1 VWQSH
6 FSLVFQLFIT
16 LYQRINVKILEII
29 FQGDNMRK
37 NIFRFSF
44 FVLIIIAMFFLNGCG
59 SKTTNENTKTKVAE
73 ELEYLDSQIVSLVN
87 KLNNLSMQNYA
98 ISSEEVDLGEENSSG
113 TSSSQSGNESS
124 GGSGSSGGGEQKQ
137 SSSQSGAG
145 EESQKSNITTT
156 QMEPKTVLDSDE
168 NQIDWKSIKSQIETI
183 NEAWGVVVLDL
194 SSLNV
199 DNNNILGFSSALDES
214 ILSIRDENKAD
225 TLTNIA
231 NLYSYIPK
239 FEQNISANQSTQN
252 IKQVKSNIINA
263 YSFLEQDDW
272 TAIETNMAECESTFK
287 NLLGDVE
294 YIQDKEYKVNR
305 TYVLIKELQN
315 SLTYKDKE
323 LFLVKYKN
331 LMESMN
337 TL

>member
-1 VWQSH
+1 
-6 FSLVFQLFIT
+6 
-16 LYQRINVKILEII
+16 
-29 FQGDNMRK
+29 MRK
-37 NIFRFSF
+37 NIVSFSF
-44 FVLIIIAMFFLNGCG
+44 FILIIIAVFFFTGCG
-59 SKTTNENTKTKVAE
+59 SKTTKEDTKSKTAQ
-73 ELEYLDSQIVSLVN
+73 ELEYLDSQIVSLAN
-87 KLNNLSMQNYA
+87 KLNNISMQNYA
-98 ISSEEVDLGEENSSG
+98 ISSEEVNLGEENSSG
-113 TSSSQSGNESS
+113 TSSSQSGNEAS

-137 SSSQSGAG
+137 SSSQSGSG

-199 DNNNILGFSSALDES
+199 DSNNILGFSSTLDQS
-214 ILSIRDENKAD
+214 ILSIENENKFD

-231 NLYSYIPK
+231 NLYSYIPR
-239 FEQNISANQSTQN
+239 FEENISANQSTQN
-252 IKQVKSNIINA
+252 VKQVKSNIIKA
-263 YSFLEQDDW
+263 YSLLEQEDW
-272 TAIETNMAECESTFK
+272 IGVETNMSECENTFK
-287 NLLGDVE
+287 NLLNDIE

-315 SLTYKDKE
+315 SLVYKDKK

-331 LMESMN
+331 LMESVN

>member
-1 VWQSH
+1 M
-6 FSLVFQLFIT
+6 
-16 LYQRINVKILEII
+16 LYKSINVKILETI

-37 NIFRFSF
+37 NVISFSF
-44 FVLIIIAMFFLNGCG
+44 FILIIMAVFFFAGCG
-59 SKTTNENTKTKVAE
+59 SKTTNEDTKSKTVQ
-73 ELEYLDSQIVSLVN
+73 ELEYLDSQIVSLAN
-87 KLNNLSMQNYA
+87 KLNNISMQNYS
-98 ISSEEVDLGEENSSG
+98 ISSEEVNLGEENSSG
-113 TSSSQSGNESS
+113 TSSSQSGNEAS

-137 SSSQSGAG
+137 SSSQSGSS

-199 DNNNILGFSSALDES
+199 DSNDILGFSSTLDES
-214 ILSIRDENKAD
+214 ILSIEAENKSD

-239 FEQNISANQSTQN
+239 FEESISANQSTQN
-252 IKQVKSNIINA
+252 IKQVKSNIIKA
-263 YSFLEQDDW
+263 YSLLEQNDW
-272 TAIETNMAECESTFK
+272 IAVETNISECENTFK
-287 NLLGDVE
+287 NLLNDIE
-294 YIQDKEYKVNR
+294 YIQDKEYKVNK

-315 SLTYKDKE
+315 SLPYKDKK

-331 LMESMN
+331 LMESVN

>member
-1 VWQSH
+1 
-6 FSLVFQLFIT
+6 
-16 LYQRINVKILEII
+16 
-29 FQGDNMRK
+29 MRK
-37 NIFRFSF
+37 NIVGFSF
-44 FVLIIIAMFFLNGCG
+44 FIIIVIAMFFLTGCG
-59 SKTTNENTKTKVAE
+59 SKTTNEDTKTKVAQ
-73 ELEYLDSQIVSLVN
+73 ELEYLDSQIVSLAN
-87 KLNNLSMQNYA
+87 KLNNISMQNYT
-98 ISSEEVDLGEENSSG
+98 ISSEEVNLGEENSSG
-113 TSSSQSGNESS
+113 TSSSQSGNEAS

-137 SSSQSGAG
+137 SSSQSGSS

-199 DNNNILGFSSALDES
+199 DNNNILGFSSTLDQS
-214 ILSIRDENKAD
+214 ILSIENENKSD
-225 TLTNIA
+225 SLTNIA
-231 NLYSYIPK
+231 NLYSYLPR
-239 FEQNISANQSTQN
+239 FEENISANQSTQN
-252 IKQVKSNIINA
+252 IKQVKSNIIKA
-263 YSFLEQDDW
+263 YSLLEQEDW
-272 TAIETNMAECESTFK
+272 TAIETNMSECENTFK
-287 NLLGDVE
+287 NLLNDIE

-315 SLTYKDKE
+315 SLSYKDKK

-331 LMESMN
+331 LMESVN

>member
-1 VWQSH
+1 
-6 FSLVFQLFIT
+6 
-16 LYQRINVKILEII
+16 
-29 FQGDNMRK
+29 MRK
-37 NIFRFSF
+37 NIVGFSF
-44 FVLIIIAMFFLNGCG
+44 FILMLTVMFFLAGCANQ
-59 SKTTNENTKTKVAE
+59 TTNEDTKSKVAQE
-73 ELEYLDSQIVSLVN
+73 IEYLDSQIVSLVN
-87 KLNNLSMQNYA
+87 KLNNISMQNYA
-98 ISSEEVDLGEENSSG
+98 ISSEEVNLGEENSSG
-113 TSSSQSGNESS
+113 TSSSQSGNEAS

-137 SSSQSGAG
+137 SSSQSGSG

-315 SLTYKDKE
+315 SLTYKDKK

-331 LMESMN
+331 LMESVN

>member
-1 VWQSH
+1 
-6 FSLVFQLFIT
+6 
-16 LYQRINVKILEII
+16 
-29 FQGDNMRK
+29 MRK
-37 NIFRFSF
+37 NIIDFSF
-44 FVLIIIAMFFLNGCG
+44 FILILVFSLTGCG
-59 SKTTNENTKTKVAE
+59 NQTSNNEDTKEKVAQE
-73 ELEYLDSQIVSLVN
+73 IEYLDSQIVSLVN
-87 KLNNLSMQNYA
+87 KLNNISMQNYA
-98 ISSEEVDLGEENSSG
+98 ISSEEVNLGEENSSG
-113 TSSSQSGNESS
+113 TSSSQSGNEAS
-124 GGSGSSGGGEQKQ
+124 GGSNSGTSGGDEQKQ
-137 SSSQSGAG
+137 SSSQSGSG

-156 QMEPKTVLDSDE
+156 QMEPKAVLDSDE
-168 NQIDWKSIKSQIETI
+168 NDIDWKAIKSQIETI

-199 DNNNILGFSSALDES
+199 DNNNILGFSSALDNT
-214 ILSIRDENKAD
+214 ILSIKDENKVN

-252 IKQVKSNIINA
+252 IKQAKSNIINA
-263 YSFLEQDDW
+263 YSLLEEENW

-287 NLLGDVE
+287 NLLGDMG

-315 SLTYKDKE
+315 SLTYKDKK

-331 LMESMN
+331 LMESVN

>member
-1 VWQSH
+1 
-6 FSLVFQLFIT
+6 
-16 LYQRINVKILEII
+16 
-29 FQGDNMRK
+29 MRK
-37 NIFRFSF
+37 NILSF
-44 FVLIIIAMFFLNGCG
+44 IFIFLLMALIFFFTGCNN
-59 SKTTNENTKTKVAE
+59 TTNEDTKSKVE
-73 ELEYLDSQIVSLVN
+73 QELEYLDSQIISLAN
-87 KLNNLSMQNYA
+87 KLNNISMQNYA
-98 ISSEEVDLGEENSSG
+98 ISSEEVKLGEENSSG
-113 TSSSQSGNESS
+113 SSSSQSGNEAS
-124 GGSGSSGGGEQKQ
+124 GGSGSSGGEQKQ

-168 NQIDWKSIKSQIETI
+168 DEIDWKSIKSQIETI
-183 NEAWGVVVLDL
+183 NEAWGVVILDL

-199 DNNNILGFSSALDES
+199 DNNNILGFSSALDKS
-214 ILSIRDENKAD
+214 ILSIKDENKVD

-239 FEQNISANQSTQN
+239 FEQNIQAEQSIQS

-272 TAIETNMAECESTFK
+272 SAIETNMSECESTFK
-287 NLLGDVE
+287 NLLNDMG

-315 SLTYKDKE
+315 SLKYKDKK

-331 LMESMN
+331 LMESVN